1 MEMLQTAEH
10 VSEGNKS
17 SSLLYKQIQ
26 SLLCRQEGTAALPQ
40 QQGSPGP
47 HAASNTQE
55 PVEEKAVIP
64 WKWKM
69 QGATDTDLMIPNHQ
83 VQNGERQFLKS

>member
-1 MEMLQTAEH
+1 METLQTAEH

-55 PVEEKAVIP
+55 PVEEKAVYSLEVENA
-64 WKWKM
+64 
-69 QGATDTDLMIPNHQ
+69 GCNRYRPNDPKSSST
-83 VQNGERQFLKS
+83 ERRETVP